1 MTAIDFIHRILVAK
15 VATVATALA
24 ISANTFPATE
34 SGYMEYASVTRTVQE
49 LAASNPRCSADVI
62 GASRQGRGL
71 HVLTLAA
78 NQANAANQPA
88 MLITAGLDARHRVGV
103 ETALRI
109 ARRLLNEH
117 AEALEN
123 TTVYIIPCV
132 NPDGMEYNLG
142 KVSFGHGLTLRVMD
156 EDRDGAADEDGP
168 ADLNGDGYI
177 TMMRRANPPLDDVA
191 THMADPVEPRLLKKP
206 SAEKGERAVY
216 SVYVEG
222 HDADGDGKIA
232 EDGPGGVELE
242 KNFMHRWP
250 EFDLRA
256 GPTQICEPE
265 SAALAK
271 FVLDHRNIV
280 VAINYGRHDNIINV
294 SDGKAK
300 DLSGQAPKD
309 LDEADVEYYR
319 ELSKVYKDLTGQQRA
334 VSEDTG
340 GALHAWLYAQR
351 GIPSFAINVW
361 GRPDAL
367 KPEEEAQSQ
376 AASQSETQPASRPEQ
391 SQTQTATAPASE
403 TKSDAKAQ
411 AGADAKQEK
420 KKDEPKP
427 ADAEAAAWLEYS
439 DRDRNKQGFI
449 EWQPFN
455 HPTLGSVEV
464 GGFVPGFR
472 MNPPADQ
479 LDTLAEKQTAFVV
492 ELLKRKPA
500 LTTEGPI
507 VTRLGEGVY
516 EIRFGVK
523 NEGYLPTATSIARKA
538 RSIMPTIVKL
548 SLPIESILSGD
559 RVSRA
564 WGIGGSGERISHRW
578 IVRMNDGASAS
589 IDINNPQLGAQT
601 VPFTATDSKA
611 AQTQPATAPQTQP
624 ATRSQSS
631 QPS

>member
-1 MTAIDFIHRILVAK
+1 MTAIDFIHRKLVAK
-15 VATVATALA
+15 LASAASALVT
-24 ISANTFPATE
+24 SAAVYGAAEP
-34 SGYMEYASVTRTVQE
+34 GYMDYAGVTRTVQE

-117 AEALEN
+117 AEQLEN

-132 NPDGMEYNLG
+132 NPDGLEFNLG
-142 KVSFGHGLTLRVMD
+142 KVNFGYGFTLRVMD
-156 EDRDGAADEDGP
+156 EDRDGVADEDGP
-168 ADLNGDGYI
+168 ADLNGDGSI

-191 THMADPVEPRLLKKP
+191 THVADPVEPRLLKKP
-206 SAEKGERAVY
+206 SAEKGERALY

-222 HDADGDGKIA
+222 LDADGDGNVA
-232 EDGPGGVELE
+232 EDGPGGVDLE

-256 GPTQICEPE
+256 GPTQVCEPE

-271 FVLDHRNIV
+271 FVLEHRNIV
-280 VAINYGRHDNIINV
+280 VAINYGRNDNLINV
-294 SDGKAK
+294 PDGKAK
-300 DLSGQAPKD
+300 DLSGQAPKE
-309 LDEADVEYYR
+309 LDEGDVEYYK
-319 ELSKVYKDLTGQQRA
+319 ELSKVYKELTGQQRA
-334 VSEDTG
+334 VSEDVG

-361 GRPDAL
+361 GRPDAS
-367 KPEEEAQSQ
+367 KPQEAAQSQ
-376 AASQSETQPASRPEQ
+376 PASQPDSQP
-391 SQTQTATAPASE
+391 ATAP
-403 TKSDAKAQ
+403 DAKAQ
-411 AGADAKQEK
+411 AGADVKKDAKQEK

-455 HPTLGSVEV
+455 HPTLGSVEI
-464 GGFVPGFR
+464 GGFVPGFQ

-479 LDTLAEKQTAFVV
+479 LDTLAEKQTSFVV

-500 LTTEGPI
+500 LALEGPI
-507 VTRLGEGVY
+507 VTRLGHGVY

-538 RSIMPTIVKL
+538 RSIMPTIVRL

-559 RVSRA
+559 RVDRA

-578 IVRMNDGASAS
+578 IVRMDDGTSAS
-589 IDINNPQLGAQT
+589 IDIVNPQLGAQT
-601 VPFTATDSKA
+601 VTFTATDSKA
-611 AQTQPATAPQTQP
+611 TQTQPATAPQTQR

-631 QPS
+631 HSS